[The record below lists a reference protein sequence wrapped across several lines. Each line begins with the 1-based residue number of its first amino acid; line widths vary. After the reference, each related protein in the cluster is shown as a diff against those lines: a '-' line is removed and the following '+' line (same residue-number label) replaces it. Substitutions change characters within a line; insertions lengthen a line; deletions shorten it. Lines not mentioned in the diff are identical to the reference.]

1 MPRLDIHGHPVL
13 SYETSQRDVYWGGVS
28 KKIMAKYGKKKF
40 TEHNEVEGILIFA
53 FQYFINEFKKLV
65 LSESR
70 FTFFM
75 YVFWLHEE
83 SLKLNLKL
91 LGGQKLHSIDENEF
105 ARYRRI
111 LKAILEQGC
120 DIDLEWG
127 KFPDA
132 AGLLVLDEKVQNL
145 HYVGTWMYH
154 LADAI
159 ALHKMIEECHA
170 IEFDKD
176 DMLVIPWQHHYGH
189 AYDRLFPNLGPDYE
203 KGTFDEQAIHE
214 LKDKINKCFSIDYD
228 WAGGIIYEIKRYHN
242 PKDPSLQTIEPY
254 VLPKNLA
261 EQFKISEGIAN
272 LYYDGLT
279 ISRYNKMSLEDLVL
293 KPYSMNRFLF
303 RPILVYR
310 IGGVERALV
319 GEDKF
324 PESMLVLA
332 TNALNWNSLPEE
344 WSQIP
349 CMRTFLNQK
358 ANEHDKILEDKVE
371 EAIIEKEL
379 LYVRNIKSFKRKQG
393 NNVNIDNATC
403 GEMDFVIVNPHIQTV
418 FVVDCKYNKARYE
431 AVGYRTDN
439 TNFEKEYEP
448 KMAKKLA
455 WVSQNLNVLNEH
467 LQIINNDDA
476 IDVSSYEVDAVFFI
490 NTPTFYMFNGRYK
503 AITLKQV
510 SEFLDGKYEYPEL
523 FILDKDAEGNEIMG
537 RVKHPYFKKPLIRTI
552 DLGEEMEK

>member
-1 MPRLDIHGHPVL
+1 MARLDIHGHPVL
-13 SYETSQRDVYWGGVS
+13 SYEASQRDVYWGGVS
-28 KKIMAKYGKKKF
+28 KEVIAKFGNKKF
-40 TEHNEVEGILIFA
+40 TIHDEVEEILIFA
-53 FQYFINEFKKLV
+53 FQYFVNEFKNLV
-65 LSESR
+65 FSETK

-91 LGGQKLHSIDENEF
+91 LSGQKLHSIDENEF

-127 KFPDA
+127 KFPNA
-132 AGLLVLDEKVQNL
+132 VELLVLDEKIQNL

-170 IEFDKD
+170 VEFDD
-176 DMLVIPWQHHYGH
+176 ENMLVIPWQHHYGH

-228 WAGGIIYEIKRYHN
+228 WAGGIIYEIKKYHN

-254 VLPKNLA
+254 VLPKILA
-261 EQFKISEGIAN
+261 EQFKISEGIAK

-279 ISRYNKMSLEDLVL
+279 ISRQNKMSLEDLVL

-303 RPILVYR
+303 RPILVYS

-344 WSQIP
+344 WLQIP
-349 CMRTFLNQK
+349 CMRTFLYQK
-358 ANEHDKILEDKVE
+358 ANEHDKILEDRVE

-403 GEMDFVIVNPHIQTV
+403 GEIDFIIVNRDIQTV

-467 LQIINNDDA
+467 LQIINNNNE
-476 IDVSSYEVDAVFFI
+476 IDVSSYEVEAVFFI

-510 SEFLDGKYEYPEL
+510 PEFLDGRYEYPEL
-523 FILDKDAEGNEIMG
+523 FILDEDEEGNEIMG
-537 RVKHPYFKKPLIRTI
+537 RVKHPYFKKPLIRII
-552 DLGEEMEK
+552 DLGGDPEK